1 MALIT
6 GILPASDRAASYF
19 SPGIDVFSPGVTHMS
34 DCRRGNILIDRDVQ
48 GALMFR
54 VGSYWLFC
62 LLGVSLMILCW
73 TAVSE
78 PPRPI
83 GELFRDLSS
92 RYAPALVA
100 SLILLPLV
108 MIDVTRVSHRFV
120 GPMLRLRGALR
131 QLAAGEHVHPIKF
144 RDNDFWLELAEDFN
158 RVAERAE
165 SLHQEMHKDSGD
177 ESELVAAK

>member
-1 MALIT
+1 MN
-6 GILPASDRAASYF
+6 
-19 SPGIDVFSPGVTHMS
+19 

-54 VGSYWLFC
+54 VSCYWLFC
-62 LLGVSLMILCW
+62 LLGISLMILCW
-73 TAVSE
+73 TAISE
-78 PPRPI
+78 PPRPFF
-83 GELFRDLSS
+83 ELFRQLLG

-120 GPMLRLRGALR
+120 GPVLRLRGALH
-131 QLAAGEHVHPIKF
+131 QLAAGEHVRPIKF

-165 SLHQEMHKDSGD
+165 TLHQEAKVAPD
-177 ESELVAAK
+177 EGELVAAE